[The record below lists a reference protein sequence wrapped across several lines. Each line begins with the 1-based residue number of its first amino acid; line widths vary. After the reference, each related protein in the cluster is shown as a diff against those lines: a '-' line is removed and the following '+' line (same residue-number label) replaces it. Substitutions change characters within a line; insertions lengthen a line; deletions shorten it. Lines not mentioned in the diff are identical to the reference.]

1 MKKNL
6 VNLLMKLVH
15 LNNRI
20 KAVMKKFFEYFQDVS
35 FIAIII
41 GNIIVLPVACAIPNV
56 ALKTKLAKVTKETD
70 VKISAVEKELHRSE
84 DYLFELIK
92 QYAID
97 KPKEEKEVS
106 TKIEN
111 DDTQQSIDNIKVSHE
126 ANLRRVKEL
135 KLMRDL
141 IQKELELFKT
151 FGYE

>member
-1 MKKNL
+1 
-6 VNLLMKLVH
+6 
-15 LNNRI
+15 
-20 KAVMKKFFEYFQDVS
+20 MKKFFEYFQDVT

-56 ALKTKLAKVTKETD
+56 SLKTKLAKVTKETD
-70 VKISAVEKELHRSE
+70 VKIAAVEKELHRSE

-97 KPKEEKEVS
+97 KPKDEKEVA
-106 TKIEN
+106 TKITN
-111 DDTQQSIDNIKVSHE
+111 DDTQQSINNIKVSHE